1 MPDHD
6 IGQLQRHV
14 KGLRQSLSVLV
25 LDEEWEELIRHWR
38 VPGWTT
44 PAEFILVEAA
54 LANLSLQ
61 AEAMIKLRGQILE
74 ASREIV
80 RMAGGEGTLAK

>member
-6 IGQLQRHV
+6 IDRLERHV
-14 KGLRQSLSVLV
+14 KGLRQSLRRLAD
-25 LDEEWEELIRHWR
+25 DEELEELIRHWR

-44 PAEFILVEAA
+44 PAEFILVDAV
-54 LANLSLQ
+54 LTTLSVQ
-61 AEAMIKLRGQILE
+61 AEAMLNLRGQLLQ

-80 RMAGGEGTLAK
+80 QAAEGGGKGA